1 MRLKKS
7 IKIINTGIE
16 MKEWKKLV
24 EQRLNEQKNNVAK
37 INIDKSTVQYS
48 EKIKQTRILKS
59 LTGDEEIVRAFLI
72 DRLVNEL
79 DYKAENI
86 ELEKEYSVKAGHSKL
101 SPRIDIIVKDNNGDP
116 FFFIEAKAP
125 GMFEKGKSD
134 IEGQLFSLAQAEEK
148 DFKTKVK
155 YLVYYTS
162 DLQDEGILDKA
173 VIIDFNKYQ
182 NYTDWENDGFISI
195 GTELTAGYGEPK
207 KQSLIKGDEK
217 HDLRTKINREEIE
230 GLGRNLHNVLWGG
243 GGTNDSEI
251 FYSLVNIILAKI
263 QDEYEKEDG
272 QEYDFQIYQYGNN
285 IESANK
291 VYDRINGLY
300 KRALKEQLNVS
311 EQQKIDDD
319 SIINRNKFPLN
330 KLIYTV
336 QTLEGFSFLEGRSS
350 LDGKDILGDFFESIT
365 RDGFKQNKG
374 QFFTPT
380 PIVNF
385 LLYALQLDN
394 FAIERLNNDRELP
407 LIIDPSAGSGTYLVE
422 AMKLITKE
430 VKYKQHHKVRTSKD
444 VRWRFEELFK
454 PDYQENKWAKHYLYG
469 SEINFDLGTASKV
482 NMILHGDGSTNIFVK
497 DGLLPFRF
505 YIKGTSPNYL
515 ETATSE
521 NLYNDKEVNAKFDI
535 AISNPPFSV
544 DLDTQT
550 QREVKNAFVF
560 GEKKNSENLF
570 IERYYQLL
578 KEGGRLGVVLPE
590 SVFDTTENKYIRL
603 FLFKFFNVKAIVS
616 LPQVTFEPY
625 TSTKTSILFAQKK
638 TNEQVEQWNELW
650 DKYGNE
656 WSKLK
661 TRVLGYFDYF
671 VKDSKPSKKFAWVKE
686 LTSDLNKFLEN
697 EDKEAIDIINKEDL
711 ENIKINIQRFLKDYL
726 TSEDEALTP
735 KELLTKYSEEI
746 SSVSIYEKE
755 TSVFGYYNA
764 WWVFGEVAK
773 ELDYDI
779 FMAEAENVGYKRTK
793 RGENPMPNDLYDL
806 EYAPNYL
813 NSREIIHTYEKDIKI
828 FNDQLDDLK
837 NELEVIEKKIT
848 DKETEALSKKA
859 EKLNAD
865 IEELNKK
872 VDKLE
877 TEKTQVTKIFKKYY
891 LEDFLKEEYTER
903 TDPVLISHFKKGLL
917 SRYKS
922 DDIALRKTELI
933 TILDKIRKD
942 VVWA

>member
-1 MRLKKS
+1 
-7 IKIINTGIE
+7 
-16 MKEWKKLV
+16 MKDWK
-24 EQRLNEQKNNVAK
+24 QNIEQKLLKQKNSVAK
-37 INIDKSTVQYS
+37 INIDKAAVKYS
-48 EKIKQTRILKS
+48 EKIKQNRVLKS

-79 DYKAENI
+79 DYKPENI
-86 ELEKEYSVKAGHSKL
+86 EIEKEYSVKAGHGKL
-101 SPRIDIIVKDNNGDP
+101 TPRIDIIVKDDKGNP

-125 GMFEKGKSD
+125 DKFEKDKEE
-134 IEGQLFSLAQAEEK
+134 IEGQLFSLAAAEEK

-155 YLVYYTS
+155 YLVYYTA
-162 DLQDEGILDKA
+162 DLQDDGILDKA
-173 VIIDFNKYQ
+173 IIIDFEKYQ

-195 GTELTAGYGEPK
+195 GIELTAGYGEPK
-207 KQSLIKGDEK
+207 KQPLIKGDEK

-272 QEYDFQIYQYGNN
+272 EEYDFQIYQYGSH
-285 IESANK
+285 IEASEK
-291 VYDRINGLY
+291 VYDRINKLY
-300 KRALKEQLNVS
+300 KRALIEKLNIT
-311 EQQKIDDD
+311 EQQKIDE
-319 SIINRNKFPLN
+319 SNVVNRIKFPQN

-336 QTLEGFSFLEGRSS
+336 QSLEGFSFLEGRSS

-385 LLYALQLDN
+385 LLYALQLDKL
-394 FAIERLNNDRELP
+394 AIERLNNDRELP

-430 VKYKQHHKVRTSKD
+430 VKYKQKD
-444 VRWRFEELFK
+444 KLKSSRQIKQRYEELFT
-454 PDYQENKWAKHYLYG
+454 PDYAENKWAKEYLYG
-469 SEINFDLGTASKV
+469 SEINPDLGTASKV

-505 YIKGTSPNYL
+505 YIKESAPNYL
-515 ETATSE
+515 ETANPET
-521 NLYNDKEVNAKFDI
+521 LYNDKEVNAKFDI

-544 DLDTQT
+544 NLDTHT

-560 GEKKNSENLF
+560 GDKKNSENLF

-603 FLFKFFNVKAIVS
+603 FLFKYFNVKAIVS
-616 LPQVTFEPY
+616 LPQVTFEPF
-625 TSTKTSILFAQKK
+625 TSTKTSLLFAQKK
-638 TNEQVEQWNELW
+638 TKKQVEQWNELW
-650 DKYGNE
+650 DKYGKE
-656 WSKLK
+656 WAKLK
-661 TRVLGYFDYF
+661 TRVVRYHDYF
-671 VKDSKPSKKFAWVKE
+671 VNEAKLSRKFAWVKE
-686 LTSDLNKFLEN
+686 LTTDLNKLLEK
-697 EDKEAIDIINKEDL
+697 EDKEAVEVINKEDL
-711 ENIKINIQRFLKDYL
+711 KHIKENIKRFLKDYI
-726 TSEDEALTP
+726 TPEDEALNP

-746 SSVSIYEKE
+746 DSLSKFEKE
-755 TSVFGYYNA
+755 TNVFGFYNA

-773 ELDYDI
+773 EMDYDI

-793 RGENPMPNDLYDL
+793 RGENPMPNDLYDI
-806 EYAPNYL
+806 EYAPNTL
-813 NSREIIHTYEKDIKI
+813 DTKAIIDSYDYNIKI
-828 FNDQLDDLK
+828 LKEQLEELK
-837 NELEVIEKKIT
+837 TESETVNKKL
-848 DKETEALSKKA
+848 DGKETEVLKKKS
-859 EKLNAD
+859 EKLTAD
-865 IEELNKK
+865 IENQNLKIEQ
-872 VDKLE
+872 VE
-877 TEKTQVTKIFKKYY
+877 TEKAQVIEIFKNYY
-891 LEDFLKEEYTER
+891 ESDKLKAELAER
-903 TDPVLISHFKKGLL
+903 TDTELINYFKNGVL

-922 DDIALRKTELI
+922 DDIVLRTSELL
-933 TILDKIRKD
+933 TILDNIRKEII
-942 VVWA
+942 WE

>member
-1 MRLKKS
+1 MEDWRKL
-7 IKIINTGIE
+7 IE
-16 MKEWKKLV
+16 QNLHK
-24 EQRLNEQKNNVAK
+24 QKNSVAK
-37 INIDKSTVQYS
+37 INIDKATVQYS
-48 EKIKQTRILKS
+48 EKIKLNRVLKS

-79 DYKAENI
+79 DYKPDSI
-86 ELEKEYSVKAGHSKL
+86 EIEKEYSVKAGHGKL
-101 SPRIDIIVKDNNGDP
+101 SPRIDILVKDEKGNP
-116 FFFIEAKAP
+116 FFFIESKAP
-125 GMFEKGKSD
+125 DKFEKDKSE

-148 DFKTKVK
+148 DYKTKVK
-155 YLVYYTS
+155 YLVYYTA
-162 DLQDEGILDKA
+162 DLQEEGILDKA
-173 VIIDFNKYQ
+173 IIIDFEKYR

-195 GTELTAGYGEPK
+195 ATELTAGYGEPK
-207 KQSLIKGDEK
+207 KQPLIKGHEK

-263 QDEYEKEDG
+263 QDEYEKEDE
-272 QEYDFQIYQYGNN
+272 QEYDFQIYQYGSH
-285 IESANK
+285 IESSEK
-291 VYDRINGLY
+291 VYDRINQLY

-319 SIINRNKFPLN
+319 NIINRNKFPLN

-336 QTLEGFSFLEGRSS
+336 QALENFSFLEGRSS

-394 FAIERLNNDRELP
+394 LAIDRLNNDKHLP

-430 VKYKQHHKVRTSKD
+430 VKYKQFHKVKTSKD
-444 VRWRFEELFK
+444 VKWRFEELFK
-454 PDYQENKWAKHYLYG
+454 PDYQENKWARNYLYG

-505 YIKGTSPNYL
+505 YVKETSPNYL
-515 ETATSE
+515 ETATVE
-521 NLYNDKEVNAKFDI
+521 TLYNDKEVNAKFDV

-560 GEKKNSENLF
+560 GDKKNSENLF
-570 IERYYQLL
+570 LERYYQLL

-603 FLFKFFNVKAIVS
+603 FLFKYFNVKAIVS

-625 TSTKTSILFAQKK
+625 TSTKTSLLFAQKK
-638 TNEQVEQWNELW
+638 TKKQVEEWNTLW
-650 DKYGNE
+650 DKYGKE
-656 WSKLK
+656 WSLLK
-661 TRVLGYFDYF
+661 TRVTDYVKYF
-671 VKDSKPSKKFAWVKE
+671 VKGDK
-686 LTSDLNKFLEN
+686 LNKRWAKDVVADIEKEN
-697 EDKEAIDIINKEDL
+697 F
-711 ENIKINIQRFLKDYL
+711 ENIKTNIQRFLKDYL
-726 TSEDEALTP
+726 TLEDEALEI
-735 KELLTKYSEEI
+735 KSLLEKYSEEI
-746 SSVSIYEKE
+746 DSVSKFEKE
-755 TSVFGYYNA
+755 TDVFGFYNA
-764 WWVFGEVAK
+764 WWVFGEVAN

-793 RGENPMPNDLYDL
+793 RGENPMPNDLFDL
-806 EYAPNYL
+806 EYAPY
-813 NSREIIHTYEKDIKI
+813 
-828 FNDQLDDLK
+828 QLDTKSIIDSYDKNMKVLNDLLDESK
-837 NELEVIEKKIT
+837 KELETIEKKMK
-848 DKETEALSKKA
+848 DKETEALKMKA
-859 EKLNAD
+859 EKLTAD
-865 IEELNKK
+865 IEAQQEKIEGVEAEKAQVVEILETYYESDKLK
-872 VDKLE
+872 VD
-877 TEKTQVTKIFKKYY
+877 Y
-891 LEDFLKEEYTER
+891 LER
-903 TDPVLISHFKKGLL
+903 TDADLINHFKNGVL

-922 DDIALRKTELI
+922 DDIVLRTTELQ
-933 TILDKIRKD
+933 TILDNIRKE
-942 VVWA
+942 VIWE

>member
-1 MRLKKS
+1 
-7 IKIINTGIE
+7 
-16 MKEWKKLV
+16 MKEWKELI
-24 EQRLNEQKNNVAK
+24 EQNLQKQKNSVAK
-37 INIDKSTVQYS
+37 INIDKATVQYS
-48 EKIKQTRILKS
+48 EKIKLNRVLKS

-79 DYKAENI
+79 DYKPENI
-86 ELEKEYSVKAGHSKL
+86 EIEKEYSVKAGHGKL
-101 SPRIDIIVKDNNGDP
+101 SPRIDILVKDEKGNP

-125 GMFEKGKSD
+125 DKFEKDKSE

-155 YLVYYTS
+155 YLVYYTA
-162 DLQDEGILDKA
+162 DLQEEGILDKA
-173 VIIDFNKYQ
+173 IIIDFEKYR

-195 GTELTAGYGEPK
+195 ATELTAGYGEPK
-207 KQSLIKGDEK
+207 KQPLIKGDEK

-272 QEYDFQIYQYGNN
+272 QEYDFQIYQYGNH
-285 IESANK
+285 IESSEK
-291 VYDRINGLY
+291 VYDRINQLY

-319 SIINRNKFPLN
+319 NIINRNKFPLN

-336 QTLEGFSFLEGRSS
+336 QALENFSFLEGRSS

-394 FAIERLNNDRELP
+394 LAIDRLNNDRELP

-430 VKYKQHHKVRTSKD
+430 LKYKQKD
-444 VRWRFEELFK
+444 KLKSSRQIKQRFEELFT
-454 PDYQENKWAKHYLYG
+454 PDYAENKWAREYLYG

-505 YIKGTSPNYL
+505 YVKETSPNFL
-515 ETATSE
+515 ETANPET
-521 NLYNDKEVNAKFDI
+521 LYNDKEVNAKFDV

-560 GEKKNSENLF
+560 GDKKNSENLF

-603 FLFKFFNVKAIVS
+603 FLFKYFNVKAIVS
-616 LPQVTFEPY
+616 LPQITFEPF
-625 TSTKTSILFAQKK
+625 TSTKTSLLFAQKK
-638 TNEQVEQWNELW
+638 TKKQVEEWNTLW
-650 DKYGNE
+650 NKYGNE
-656 WSKLK
+656 WSLLK
-661 TRVLGYFDYF
+661 TRFTDYVKYF
-671 VKDSKPSKKFAWVKE
+671 VKGDK
-686 LTSDLNKFLEN
+686 LNKKWAKDVVEDIEKEN
-697 EDKEAIDIINKEDL
+697 FA
-711 ENIKINIQRFLKDYL
+711 NIKKNIHRFLKDYL
-726 TSEDEALTP
+726 TPEDETLEVKP
-735 KELLTKYSEEI
+735 LLEKYSEEI
-746 SSVSIYEKE
+746 DSISKFEKE
-755 TSVFGYYNA
+755 TDVFGFYNA

-793 RGENPMPNDLYDL
+793 RGENPMPNDLFDL
-806 EYAPNYL
+806 EYAPNEL
-813 NSREIIHTYEKDIKI
+813 DTKGIIETYEKQLKI
-828 FNDQLDDLK
+828 LNEQLDESK
-837 NELEVIEKKIT
+837 KELEVLEKKLSEKETKTLSDKIEKLK
-848 DKETEALSKKA
+848 
-859 EKLNAD
+859 AD
-865 IEELNKK
+865 IEAQTEKIES
-872 VDKLE
+872 LE
-877 TEKTQVTKIFKKYY
+877 SEKTQVIEILETYY
-891 LEDFLKEEYTER
+891 ENDKLKTEYLER
-903 TDPVLISHFKKGLL
+903 TDADLISHFKNGLL

-922 DDIALRKTELI
+922 DDIVLRTTELQ
-933 TILDKIRKD
+933 TILDNIRKD
-942 VVWA
+942 VIWE

>member
-1 MRLKKS
+1 
-7 IKIINTGIE
+7 
-16 MKEWKKLV
+16 MKDWK
-24 EQRLNEQKNNVAK
+24 QNIEQKLHKQKNSVAK
-37 INIDKSTVQYS
+37 INIDKATVQYS
-48 EKIKQTRILKS
+48 EKIKQNRVLKS

-79 DYKAENI
+79 DYKPENI
-86 ELEKEYSVKAGHSKL
+86 EIEKEYSVKAGHGKL
-101 SPRIDIIVKDNNGDP
+101 TPRIDIIVKDDKGNP

-125 GMFEKGKSD
+125 DKFEKDKEE
-134 IEGQLFSLAQAEEK
+134 IEGQLFSLATAEEK
-148 DFKTKVK
+148 DYKTKVK
-155 YLVYYTS
+155 YLVYYTA

-173 VIIDFNKYQ
+173 IIIDFEKYR

-195 GTELTAGYGEPK
+195 GTEITAGYGEPK
-207 KQSLIKGDEK
+207 KQPLIKGDEK

-272 QEYDFQIYQYGNN
+272 KEYDFQIYQYGSH
-285 IESANK
+285 IEASEK
-291 VYDRINGLY
+291 VYNRINKLY

-319 SIINRNKFPLN
+319 NIINRNKFPLN

-336 QTLEGFSFLEGRSS
+336 QSLESFSFLEGRSS

-385 LLYALQLDN
+385 LLYALQLDKL
-394 FAIERLNNDRELP
+394 AIDRLNNDRELP

-430 VKYKQHHKVRTSKD
+430 VKYKQKD
-444 VRWRFEELFK
+444 KLKSSRQIKQRYEELFT
-454 PDYQENKWAKHYLYG
+454 PDYAENKWAREYLYG

-505 YIKGTSPNYL
+505 YIKETSPNYL
-515 ETATSE
+515 ETANPET
-521 NLYNDKEVNAKFDI
+521 LYNDKEVNAKFDV

-560 GEKKNSENLF
+560 GDKKNSENLF

-603 FLFKFFNVKAIVS
+603 FLFKYFNVKAIVS

-625 TSTKTSILFAQKK
+625 TSTKTSLLFAQKK
-638 TNEQVEQWNELW
+638 TKKQVEQWNELW
-650 DKYGNE
+650 DKYGKE
-656 WSKLK
+656 WSLLN
-661 TRVLGYFDYF
+661 TRVADYVKYF
-671 VKDSKPSKKFAWVKE
+671 VKEEK
-686 LTSDLNKFLEN
+686 LNKKWAKDVV
-697 EDKEAIDIINKEDL
+697 EDIEKNNTKRISD
-711 ENIKINIQRFLKDYL
+711 NIKRFLKDYI
-726 TSEDEALTP
+726 TPEDEALNP
-735 KELLTKYSEEI
+735 KELLIKYSEEI
-746 SSVSIYEKE
+746 DILSKFEKE
-755 TSVFGYYNA
+755 TNVFGFYNA

-793 RGENPMPNDLYDL
+793 RGENPMPNDLYDI
-806 EYAPNYL
+806 EYAPNTIDTKH
-813 NSREIIHTYEKDIKI
+813 IIEAYDRDIKI
-828 FNDQLDDLK
+828 FKEQLAEFKTELEAVNKK
-837 NELEVIEKKIT
+837 NE
-848 DKETEALSKKA
+848 DKETDALKKKA

-865 IEELNKK
+865 IEALKTKIKNTET
-872 VDKLE
+872 DKA
-877 TEKTQVTKIFKKYY
+877 QVVEIFKKYY
-891 LEDFLKEEYTER
+891 LNDKLKEEYSER
-903 TDPVLISHFKKGLL
+903 TNTELISHFKNGVL

-922 DDIALRKTELI
+922 DDIVLRTKELL
-933 TILDKIRKD
+933 TILDHIRKD
-942 VVWA
+942 VVWE

>member
-1 MRLKKS
+1 
-7 IKIINTGIE
+7 
-16 MKEWKKLV
+16 MKEWKELI
-24 EQRLNEQKNNVAK
+24 EQNLHKQKNSVAK
-37 INIDKSTVQYS
+37 INIDKATVQYS
-48 EKIKQTRILKS
+48 EKIKLNRVLKS

-79 DYKAENI
+79 DYKPETI
-86 ELEKEYSVKAGHSKL
+86 EIEKEYSVKAGHGKL
-101 SPRIDIIVKDNNGDP
+101 SPRIDILVKDEKGNP

-125 GMFEKGKSD
+125 DKFEKDKSE

-155 YLVYYTS
+155 YLVYYTA
-162 DLQDEGILDKA
+162 DLQEEGILDKA
-173 VIIDFNKYQ
+173 IIIDFEKYR

-195 GTELTAGYGEPK
+195 ATELTAGYGEPK
-207 KQSLIKGDEK
+207 KQPLIKGHEK

-263 QDEYEKEDG
+263 QDEYEKEDE
-272 QEYDFQIYQYGNN
+272 QEYDFQIYQYGNH
-285 IESANK
+285 IESSEK
-291 VYDRINGLY
+291 VYDRINQLY
-300 KRALKEQLNVS
+300 KRALKEQMNIS

-319 SIINRNKFPLN
+319 NIINRNKFPLN

-336 QTLEGFSFLEGRSS
+336 QALENFSFLEGRSS

-385 LLYALQLDN
+385 LLYAMQLDN
-394 FAIERLNNDRELP
+394 LAIDRLNNDKHLP

-430 VKYKQHHKVRTSKD
+430 IKYKQFHKVKTSKD
-444 VRWRFEELFK
+444 VKWRFEELFK
-454 PDYQENKWAKHYLYG
+454 PDYQENKWARNYLYG

-505 YIKGTSPNYL
+505 YVKETSPNYL
-515 ETATSE
+515 ETATAE
-521 NLYNDKEVNAKFDI
+521 TLYNDKEVNAKFDV

-560 GEKKNSENLF
+560 GDKKNSENLF
-570 IERYYQLL
+570 LERYYQLL

-603 FLFKFFNVKAIVS
+603 FLFKYFNVKAIVS

-625 TSTKTSILFAQKK
+625 TSTKTSLLFAQKK
-638 TNEQVEQWNELW
+638 TKKQVEQWNTLW
-650 DKYGNE
+650 DAYGKE
-656 WSKLK
+656 WSLLK
-661 TRVLGYFDYF
+661 TRVTDYFKYF
-671 VKDSKPSKKFAWVKE
+671 VKGDK
-686 LTSDLNKFLEN
+686 LNKKWAKDVVADIEKEN
-697 EDKEAIDIINKEDL
+697 F
-711 ENIKINIQRFLKDYL
+711 ENIKNNIQRFLKDYL
-726 TSEDEALTP
+726 TPEDEALEVKP
-735 KELLTKYSEEI
+735 LLEKYSEEI
-746 SSVSIYEKE
+746 DSVSKFEKE
-755 TSVFGYYNA
+755 TDVFGFYNA

-793 RGENPMPNDLYDL
+793 RGENPMPNDLFDL
-806 EYAPNYL
+806 EYAPY
-813 NSREIIHTYEKDIKI
+813 
-828 FNDQLDDLK
+828 QLDTKSIIDSYDKNLKILNDLLAESK
-837 NELEVIEKKIT
+837 KELEAIETKIK
-848 DKETEALSKKA
+848 DKETEALKKKA
-859 EKLNAD
+859 EKLTAD
-865 IEELNKK
+865 IEAQKEKIECVEAEKAQVVEILETYYES
-872 VDKLE
+872 DKL
-877 TEKTQVTKIFKKYY
+877 KS
-891 LEDFLKEEYTER
+891 EYSER
-903 TDPVLISHFKKGLL
+903 TDTDLINHFKNGVL

-922 DDIALRKTELI
+922 DDIVLRTTELQ
-933 TILDKIRKD
+933 TILDNIRKE
-942 VVWA
+942 VIWE

>member
-1 MRLKKS
+1 
-7 IKIINTGIE
+7 
-16 MKEWKKLV
+16 MKEWKV
-24 EQRLNEQKNNVAK
+24 IIEQKLHKQKDSVAK
-37 INIDKSTVQYS
+37 ISIDKATVQYS
-48 EKIKQTRILKS
+48 EKIKQNRVLKS

-79 DYKAENI
+79 DYKPENI
-86 ELEKEYSVKAGHSKL
+86 EIEKEYSVKAGHGKL
-101 SPRIDIIVKDNNGDP
+101 SPRIDIIVKDDKGNP

-125 GMFEKGKSD
+125 DKFEKDKEE

-155 YLVYYTS
+155 YLVYFTA
-162 DLQDEGILDKA
+162 DIQDEEILDKA
-173 VIIDFNKYQ
+173 IIIDFEKYR
-182 NYTDWENDGFISI
+182 NYPDWENDGFISI
-195 GTELTAGYGEPK
+195 GIELTAGYGEPK
-207 KQSLIKGDEK
+207 KQPLIKGDEK
-217 HDLRTKINREEIE
+217 HDLRTKINREAIQ

-272 QEYDFQIYQYGNN
+272 QEYDFQIYQYGSH
-285 IESANK
+285 IEASQK
-291 VYDRINGLY
+291 VYDRINQLY
-300 KRALKEQLNVS
+300 KRALKAQLNVS

-319 SIINRNKFPLN
+319 NIINRNKFPLN

-336 QTLEGFSFLEGRSS
+336 QSLESFSFLEGRSS
-350 LDGKDILGDFFESIT
+350 FDGKDILGDFFESIT

-394 FAIERLNNDRELP
+394 LAIDRLNNDRELP

-430 VKYKQHHKVRTSKD
+430 VKYKQFHKLKSSKD
-444 VRWRFEELFK
+444 VKWRFEELFK
-454 PDYQENKWAKHYLYG
+454 PDYQENKWARNYLYG

-505 YIKGTSPNYL
+505 YIKETSPNYL
-515 ETATSE
+515 ETANPET
-521 NLYNDKEVNAKFDI
+521 LYNDKEVNAKFDI

-550 QREVKNAFVF
+550 QREVKNTFVF
-560 GEKKNSENLF
+560 GDKKNSENLF

-603 FLFKFFNVKAIVS
+603 FLFKYFNVKAIVS
-616 LPQVTFEPY
+616 LPQITFEPY
-625 TSTKTSILFAQKK
+625 TSTKTSLLFAQKK
-638 TNEQVEQWNELW
+638 KKKQVEQWNELW
-650 DKYGNE
+650 DKYGKE
-656 WSKLK
+656 WAKLK
-661 TRVLGYFDYF
+661 TRVVRYHDYF
-671 VKDSKPSKKFAWVKE
+671 VNEAKLNKKFAWVKE
-686 LTSDLNKFLEN
+686 LTSDLNKLLEK
-697 EDKEAIDIINKEDL
+697 EDKEAVEVINKEDL
-711 ENIKINIQRFLKDYL
+711 KHISENIKRFLKDYI
-726 TSEDEALTP
+726 TPEDEELNP

-746 SSVSIYEKE
+746 DSLSKFEKE
-755 TSVFGYYNA
+755 FYVFGFYNA

-773 ELDYDI
+773 EMDYDI

-793 RGENPMPNDLYDL
+793 RGENPMPNDLYDI
-806 EYAPNYL
+806 EYAPNTIDTKQ
-813 NSREIIHTYEKDIKI
+813 IINGYDRDIKI
-828 FNDQLDDLK
+828 LKEQLAELK
-837 NELEVIEKKIT
+837 TELETVNKKI
-848 DKETEALSKKA
+848 DGKETDALKKKA

-865 IEELNKK
+865 IETQNTKFEQTK
-872 VDKLE
+872 
-877 TEKTQVTKIFKKYY
+877 TEKNQVIKIFKKYY
-891 LEDFLKEEYTER
+891 ENDKLKAEFTER
-903 TDPVLISHFKKGLL
+903 TDTELISHFKNGVL
-917 SRYKS
+917 SCHKS
-922 DDIALRKTELI
+922 DDIVLRTSELL
-933 TILDKIRKD
+933 TILDNIRKD
-942 VVWA
+942 VVWE

>member
-1 MRLKKS
+1 M
-7 IKIINTGIE
+7 
-16 MKEWKKLV
+16 EWKEII
-24 EQRLNEQKNNVAK
+24 EQNLRKQKNSVAK
-37 INIDKSTVQYS
+37 IDIDKSTVQYS
-48 EKIKQTRILKS
+48 EKIKLNRILKT

-79 DYKAENI
+79 DYKPDSI
-86 ELEKEYSVKAGHSKL
+86 EIEKEYSVKAGHGKL
-101 SPRIDIIVKDNNGDP
+101 SPRIDIIVKDEKGNP

-125 GMFEKGKSD
+125 DKFEKDKSE

-155 YLVYYTS
+155 YLVYYTA
-162 DLQDEGILDKA
+162 DLQDEGVLDKA
-173 VIIDFNKYQ
+173 IIIDFEKYR

-195 GTELTAGYGEPK
+195 ATELTAGYGEPK
-207 KQSLIKGDEK
+207 KQPLIKGHEK
-217 HDLRTKINREEIE
+217 HDLRTKINRDEIE

-263 QDEYEKEDG
+263 QDEYEKEDE
-272 QEYDFQIYQYGNN
+272 QEYDFQIYQYGSH
-285 IESANK
+285 IESSEK
-291 VYDRINGLY
+291 VYDRINQLY

-319 SIINRNKFPLN
+319 NIINRNKFPLN

-336 QTLEGFSFLEGRSS
+336 QALENFSFLEGRSS

-394 FAIERLNNDRELP
+394 LAIDRLNNDKHLP

-430 VKYKQHHKVRTSKD
+430 VKYKQFHKVKTSKD
-444 VRWRFEELFK
+444 VKWRFEELFK
-454 PDYQENKWAKHYLYG
+454 PDYQENKWARNYLYG

-505 YIKGTSPNYL
+505 YVKETSPNYL
-515 ETATSE
+515 ETATAE
-521 NLYNDKEVNAKFDI
+521 TLYNDKEVNAKFDV

-560 GEKKNSENLF
+560 GDKKNSENLF
-570 IERYYQLL
+570 LERYYQLL

-603 FLFKFFNVKAIVS
+603 FLFKYFNVKAIVS

-625 TSTKTSILFAQKK
+625 TSTKTSLLFAQKK
-638 TNEQVEQWNELW
+638 TKKQVEQWNTLW
-650 DKYGNE
+650 DKYGKE
-656 WSKLK
+656 WSLLK
-661 TRVLGYFDYF
+661 TRVTDYVKYF
-671 VKDSKPSKKFAWVKE
+671 VKGDK
-686 LTSDLNKFLEN
+686 LNKKWAKDVVADIEKEN
-697 EDKEAIDIINKEDL
+697 F
-711 ENIKINIQRFLKDYL
+711 ENIKTNIQRFLKDYL
-726 TSEDEALTP
+726 TPEDEALDVKP
-735 KELLTKYSEEI
+735 LLEKYSEEI
-746 SSVSIYEKE
+746 DSVSKFEKE
-755 TSVFGYYNA
+755 TDVFGFYNA

-793 RGENPMPNDLYDL
+793 RGENPMPNDLFDL
-806 EYAPNYL
+806 EYAPY
-813 NSREIIHTYEKDIKI
+813 
-828 FNDQLDDLK
+828 QLDTNSIIDSYDKNLKVLNDLLDESK
-837 NELEVIEKKIT
+837 KELEAIETKIK
-848 DKETEALSKKA
+848 DKETEALKKKA
-859 EKLNAD
+859 EKLTTD
-865 IEELNKK
+865 IEAQKEKIEGVEAEKAQVVEILETYYES
-872 VDKLE
+872 DKL
-877 TEKTQVTKIFKKYY
+877 KS
-891 LEDFLKEEYTER
+891 EYSER
-903 TDPVLISHFKKGLL
+903 TDTDLINHFKNGVL

-922 DDIALRKTELI
+922 DDIVLRTTELQ
-933 TILDKIRKD
+933 TILDNIRKE
-942 VVWA
+942 VIWE

>member
-1 MRLKKS
+1 
-7 IKIINTGIE
+7 
-16 MKEWKKLV
+16 MKEWKDLI
-24 EQRLNEQKNNVAK
+24 EQKLQRQKNSVAK
-37 INIDKSTVQYS
+37 ISIDKATVQYS
-48 EKIKQTRILKS
+48 EKIKLNRTLKT

-79 DYKAENI
+79 DYKPDNI
-86 ELEKEYSVKAGHSKL
+86 EIEKEYSVKAGHGKL
-101 SPRIDIIVKDNNGDP
+101 LPRIDIIVKDDKGNP

-125 GMFEKGKSD
+125 NKFEKDRSE

-155 YLVYYTS
+155 YLVYYTA
-162 DLQDEGILDKA
+162 DLQEEGILDKA
-173 VIIDFNKYQ
+173 VIIDFEKYR

-195 GTELTAGYGEPK
+195 AIELTAGYGEPK
-207 KQSLIKGDEK
+207 KQPLIKGHDK

-263 QDEYEKEDG
+263 QDEYEKEDE
-272 QEYDFQIYQYGNN
+272 QEYDFQIYQYGNH
-285 IESANK
+285 IESSEK
-291 VYDRINGLY
+291 VFDRINQLY

-319 SIINRNKFPLN
+319 NVINRNKFPLN

-336 QTLEGFSFLEGRSS
+336 QALENFSFLEGRSS

-385 LLYALQLDN
+385 LLYALQLDSL
-394 FAIERLNNDRELP
+394 AIDRLNNDRELP

-430 VKYKQHHKVRTSKD
+430 LKYKQKD
-444 VRWRFEELFK
+444 KLKSSRQIKQRFEELFT
-454 PDYQENKWAKHYLYG
+454 PDYAENKWAREYLYG
-469 SEINFDLGTASKV
+469 AEINFDLGTASKV

-505 YIKGTSPNYL
+505 YVKETSPNFL
-515 ETATSE
+515 ETATAES
-521 NLYNDKEVNAKFDI
+521 LYNDKEVNAKFDVVV
-535 AISNPPFSV
+535 SNPPFSV

-550 QREVKNAFVF
+550 QREVKRIFLF
-560 GEKKNSENLF
+560 GDKNNSENLF
-570 IERYYQLL
+570 IERHYQLL

-603 FLFKFFNVKAIVS
+603 FLFKYFNVKAIVS
-616 LPQVTFEPY
+616 LPQVTFEPF
-625 TSTKTSILFAQKK
+625 TSTKTSLLFAQKK
-638 TNEQVEQWNELW
+638 TKKQLERWNAFW
-650 DKYGNE
+650 DKYGQE
-656 WSKLK
+656 WSLLK
-661 TRVLGYFDYF
+661 TRISDY
-671 VKDSKPSKKFAWVKE
+671 VKYYVKGE
-686 LTSDLNKFLEN
+686 KLNKKWAKDVVDEIEKEN
-697 EDKEAIDIINKEDL
+697 FESIKN
-711 ENIKINIQRFLKDYL
+711 NIYRYLKDYL
-726 TSEDEALTP
+726 TPEDEALKV
-735 KELLTKYSEEI
+735 KELLEKYSDEI
-746 SSVSIYEKE
+746 VSISKFEKE
-755 TSVFGYYNA
+755 TDVFGFYNA

-806 EYAPNYL
+806 EYAPY
-813 NSREIIHTYEKDIKI
+813 
-828 FNDQLDDLK
+828 QLDTIGVIDSYNKKLKISNDLLAESRK
-837 NELEVIEKKIT
+837 ELEALDKKIAE
-848 DKETEALSKKA
+848 KETEALKKKV
-859 EKLNAD
+859 EKLKAD
-865 IEELNKK
+865 MEAQTEKLQNIEA
-872 VDKLE
+872 
-877 TEKTQVTKIFKKYY
+877 EKTQVVEILEAYY
-891 LEDFLKEEYTER
+891 DSGILKAEYAER
-903 TDPVLISHFKKGLL
+903 TNAELINHFKNGVL

-922 DDIALRKTELI
+922 DDILLRQSELI
-933 TILDKIRKD
+933 NILDNIRKE
-942 VVWA
+942 VVWE

>member
-1 MRLKKS
+1 
-7 IKIINTGIE
+7 
-16 MKEWKKLV
+16 MKEWKELI
-24 EQRLNEQKNNVAK
+24 EQNLHKQKNSVAK
-37 INIDKSTVQYS
+37 INTDKATVQYS
-48 EKIKQTRILKS
+48 ERIKLNRVLKS

-79 DYKAENI
+79 DYKPENI
-86 ELEKEYSVKAGHSKL
+86 EIEKEYSVKAGHGKL
-101 SPRIDIIVKDNNGDP
+101 SPRIDILVKDEKGNP

-125 GMFEKGKSD
+125 DKFEKDKSE

-155 YLVYYTS
+155 YLVYYTA
-162 DLQDEGILDKA
+162 DLQEEGILDKA
-173 VIIDFNKYQ
+173 IIIDFEKYR

-195 GTELTAGYGEPK
+195 ATELTAGYGEPK
-207 KQSLIKGDEK
+207 KQPLIKGHEK

-263 QDEYEKEDG
+263 QDEYEKEDE
-272 QEYDFQIYQYGNN
+272 QEYHFQIYQYGSH
-285 IESANK
+285 IESSEK
-291 VYDRINGLY
+291 VYDRINKLY

-319 SIINRNKFPLN
+319 NIINRNKFPLN

-336 QTLEGFSFLEGRSS
+336 QALENFSFLEGRSS

-394 FAIERLNNDRELP
+394 LAIDRLNNDKHLP

-430 VKYKQHHKVRTSKD
+430 VKYKQFHKVKTSKD
-444 VRWRFEELFK
+444 VKWRFEELFK
-454 PDYQENKWAKHYLYG
+454 PDHQENKWARNYLYG

-505 YIKGTSPNYL
+505 YVKEMSPNYL
-515 ETATSE
+515 ETATADT
-521 NLYNDKEVNAKFDI
+521 LYNDKEVNAKFDVV
-535 AISNPPFSV
+535 ISNPPFSV

-560 GEKKNSENLF
+560 GDKKNSENLF
-570 IERYYQLL
+570 LERYYQLL

-603 FLFKFFNVKAIVS
+603 FLFKYFNVKAIVS

-625 TSTKTSILFAQKK
+625 TSTKTSLLFAQKK
-638 TNEQVEQWNELW
+638 TKKQVEQWNALW
-650 DKYGNE
+650 DKYGKE
-656 WSKLK
+656 WSLLK
-661 TRVLGYFDYF
+661 TRVTDYVKYF
-671 VKDSKPSKKFAWVKE
+671 VKGDK
-686 LTSDLNKFLEN
+686 LNKKWAKDVVADIEN
-697 EDKEAIDIINKEDL
+697 ESF
-711 ENIKINIQRFLKDYL
+711 ENIKTNIQRFLKDYL
-726 TSEDEALTP
+726 TAEDDALEVKT
-735 KELLTKYSEEI
+735 LLEKYSEEI
-746 SSVSIYEKE
+746 DSVSKFEKE
-755 TSVFGYYNA
+755 THVFGFYNA

-793 RGENPMPNDLYDL
+793 RGENPMPNDLFDL
-806 EYAPNYL
+806 EYAPYQL
-813 NSREIIHTYEKDIKI
+813 DTKRIIDSYEKNLKI
-828 FNDQLDDLK
+828 LNDLLDESK
-837 NELEVIEKKIT
+837 KELETIEKKIK
-848 DKETEALSKKA
+848 DKEIESLKKKA
-859 EKLNAD
+859 EKLTDD
-865 IEELNKK
+865 IEAQQEKIEDVEAEKAQVVEILEFYYDS
-872 VDKLE
+872 DKL
-877 TEKTQVTKIFKKYY
+877 KSDY
-891 LEDFLKEEYTER
+891 LER
-903 TDPVLISHFKKGLL
+903 TDADLINHFKNGLL

-922 DDIALRKTELI
+922 DDIVLRTTELL
-933 TILDKIRKD
+933 TILDNIRKE
-942 VVWA
+942 VVWD

>member
-1 MRLKKS
+1 
-7 IKIINTGIE
+7 
-16 MKEWKKLV
+16 MKEWKELI
-24 EQRLNEQKNNVAK
+24 EQNLRKQINSVAK
-37 INIDKSTVQYS
+37 INIDKAAVQYS
-48 EKIKQTRILKS
+48 EKIKLNRILKS

-79 DYKAENI
+79 DYKPENI
-86 ELEKEYSVKAGHSKL
+86 EVEKEYSVKAGHRKL
-101 SPRIDIIVKDNNGDP
+101 SPRIDILVKDEKGNP

-125 GMFEKGKSD
+125 DKFEKDKSE

-155 YLVYYTS
+155 YLVYYTA
-162 DLQDEGILDKA
+162 DLQEEGILDKA
-173 VIIDFNKYQ
+173 IIIDFEKYR
-182 NYTDWENDGFISI
+182 NYSDWENDGFISI
-195 GTELTAGYGEPK
+195 ATELTAGYGEPK
-207 KQSLIKGDEK
+207 KQPLIKGHEK

-263 QDEYEKEDG
+263 QDEYEKEDE
-272 QEYDFQIYQYGNN
+272 QEYDFQIYQYGSH
-285 IESANK
+285 IESSEK
-291 VYDRINGLY
+291 VYDRINQLY

-319 SIINRNKFPLN
+319 NIINRNKFPLN

-336 QTLEGFSFLEGRSS
+336 QALENFSFLEGRSS

-394 FAIERLNNDRELP
+394 LAIDRLNNDKHLP

-430 VKYKQHHKVRTSKD
+430 VKYKQFHKVKTSKD
-444 VRWRFEELFK
+444 VKWRFEELFK
-454 PDYQENKWAKHYLYG
+454 PDYQENKWARNYLYG

-505 YIKGTSPNYL
+505 YVKETSPNYL
-515 ETATSE
+515 ETATAE
-521 NLYNDKEVNAKFDI
+521 ALYNDKEVNAKFDV

-560 GEKKNSENLF
+560 GDKKNSENLF
-570 IERYYQLL
+570 LERYYQLL

-603 FLFKFFNVKAIVS
+603 FLFKYFNVKAIIS

-625 TSTKTSILFAQKK
+625 TSTKTSLLFAQKK
-638 TNEQVEQWNELW
+638 TKKQVEQWNTLW
-650 DKYGNE
+650 DKYGKE
-656 WSKLK
+656 WGLLK
-661 TRVLGYFDYF
+661 TRVTDYVKYF
-671 VKDSKPSKKFAWVKE
+671 VKGDK
-686 LTSDLNKFLEN
+686 LNKKWAKDVVADIEKEN
-697 EDKEAIDIINKEDL
+697 F
-711 ENIKINIQRFLKDYL
+711 ENIKTNIQRFLKDYL
-726 TSEDEALTP
+726 TLEDEALEV
-735 KELLTKYSEEI
+735 KQLLEKYSEEI
-746 SSVSIYEKE
+746 DSVSKFEKE
-755 TSVFGYYNA
+755 TDVYGFYNA

-793 RGENPMPNDLYDL
+793 RGENPMPNDLFDL
-806 EYAPNYL
+806 ECAPY
-813 NSREIIHTYEKDIKI
+813 
-828 FNDQLDDLK
+828 QLDTKSIIDSYDKNLKVLNDLLDESK
-837 NELEVIEKKIT
+837 KELEAIEKKIK
-848 DKETEALSKKA
+848 DKETEALKKKA
-859 EKLNAD
+859 EKLTAD
-865 IEELNKK
+865 IETQQEKIEGVEAEKAQVVEILETYYEN
-872 VDKLE
+872 DKL
-877 TEKTQVTKIFKKYY
+877 KSDYA
-891 LEDFLKEEYTER
+891 ER
-903 TDPVLISHFKKGLL
+903 TDTDLINHFKNGVL

-922 DDIALRKTELI
+922 DDIVLRTTELL
-933 TILDKIRKD
+933 TILDNIRKD
-942 VVWA
+942 VIWE

>member
-1 MRLKKS
+1 
-7 IKIINTGIE
+7 
-16 MKEWKKLV
+16 MKEWKELI
-24 EQRLNEQKNNVAK
+24 EQNLHKQKNSVAK
-37 INIDKSTVQYS
+37 INIDKATVQYS
-48 EKIKQTRILKS
+48 EKIKLNRVLKS

-79 DYKAENI
+79 DYKPENI
-86 ELEKEYSVKAGHSKL
+86 EIEKEYSVKAGHGKL
-101 SPRIDIIVKDNNGDP
+101 SPRIDILVKDEKGNP

-125 GMFEKGKSD
+125 NKFEKDKSE

-155 YLVYYTS
+155 YLVYYTA
-162 DLQDEGILDKA
+162 DLQEEGILDKA
-173 VIIDFNKYQ
+173 IIIDFEKYR

-195 GTELTAGYGEPK
+195 ATELTAGYGEPK
-207 KQSLIKGDEK
+207 KQPLIKGDEK

-263 QDEYEKEDG
+263 QDEYEKEDE
-272 QEYDFQIYQYGNN
+272 QEYDFQIYQYGSH
-285 IESANK
+285 IESSEK
-291 VYDRINGLY
+291 VYDRINQLY

-319 SIINRNKFPLN
+319 NIINRNKFPLN

-336 QTLEGFSFLEGRSS
+336 QALENFSFLEGRSS

-394 FAIERLNNDRELP
+394 LAIDRLNNDKHLP

-430 VKYKQHHKVRTSKD
+430 VKYKQFHKVKTSKD
-444 VRWRFEELFK
+444 VKWRFEELFK
-454 PDYQENKWAKHYLYG
+454 PDYQENKWARNYLYG

-505 YIKGTSPNYL
+505 YVKETSPNYL
-515 ETATSE
+515 ETATAE
-521 NLYNDKEVNAKFDI
+521 TLYNDKEVNAKFDV

-560 GEKKNSENLF
+560 GDKKNSENLF
-570 IERYYQLL
+570 LERYYQLL

-603 FLFKFFNVKAIVS
+603 FLFKYFNVKAIVS
-616 LPQVTFEPY
+616 LPQVTFEPF
-625 TSTKTSILFAQKK
+625 TSTKTSLLFAQKK
-638 TNEQVEQWNELW
+638 TKKQVEEWNTLW
-650 DKYGNE
+650 NKYGNE
-656 WSKLK
+656 WSLLK
-661 TRVLGYFDYF
+661 TRVTDYVKYYVKGEKLNKKWAKDVVTDIEKENFDNIKTNILRYI
-671 VKDSKPSKKFAWVKE
+671 KDFLTPEDETLEVKE
-686 LTSDLNKFLEN
+686 LL
-697 EDKEAIDIINKEDL
+697 A
-711 ENIKINIQRFLKDYL
+711 
-726 TSEDEALTP
+726 
-735 KELLTKYSEEI
+735 KYSEEI
-746 SSVSIYEKE
+746 DSISKFEKE
-755 TSVFGYYNA
+755 TDVFGFYNA

-806 EYAPNYL
+806 EYAPNELDTKSIIDAYDKNLKIL
-813 NSREIIHTYEKDIKI
+813 N
-828 FNDQLDDLK
+828 DLLAESET
-837 NELEVIEKKIT
+837 ELKTIEKKIAE
-848 DKETEALSKKA
+848 KETDALKKKA
-859 EKLNAD
+859 DKLTAD
-865 IEELNKK
+865 IEAQTEKISTIEAEK
-872 VDKLE
+872 AQVIEIFETYYASDKL
-877 TEKTQVTKIFKKYY
+877 KT
-891 LEDFLKEEYTER
+891 EYTER
-903 TDPVLISHFKKGLL
+903 TDTDLINHFKNGVL
-917 SRYKS
+917 SRFKS
-922 DDIALRKTELI
+922 DDIVLRTNELQ
-933 TILDKIRKD
+933 TILDNIRKE
-942 VVWA
+942 VIWE